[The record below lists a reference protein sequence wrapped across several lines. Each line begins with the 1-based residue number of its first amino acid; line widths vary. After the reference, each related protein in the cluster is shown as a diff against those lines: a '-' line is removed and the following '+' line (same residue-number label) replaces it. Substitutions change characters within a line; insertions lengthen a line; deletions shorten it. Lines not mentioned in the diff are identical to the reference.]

1 MLCRKFSP
9 ISLSAAVLNKLPQI
23 YESTTYHAKM
33 DVRNGILRPCVT
45 SFGMKNTLEI
55 PNGRNITP
63 RILSLFI
70 AKSIP
75 EKFNTTGQ
83 REHIRQLFQIWNTSW
98 RKNCWKTNRTESPKG
113 ITKHTHCAK
122 RCIADRVAP
131 YFEGK
136 KSMQTFTGYA

>member
-1 MLCRKFSP
+1 MLCRRFSP

-55 PNGRNITP
+55 PNGRNITH
-63 RILSLFI
+63 RILSHSTV
-70 AKSIP
+70 KSIP
-75 EKFNTTGQ
+75 EKPSATGQ
-83 REHIRQLFQIWNTSW
+83 RERIRQSFRSRNTNW

-113 ITKHTHCAK
+113 ITKHIRCA
-122 RCIADRVAP
+122 RGCIADRVIP
-131 YFEGK
+131 YFAER
-136 KSMQTFTGYA
+136 KSMQLFTGYA